1 MRTKKYKTLQ
11 EVKNDWPEIP
21 FGKVRIRAGDIYNR
35 AKVIYRT
42 INYQG
47 QYPRYVCQCTCED
60 EVYFVA
66 IGSHL
71 ISGSIQSCG
80 CINREKHSQYFKK
93 CNLQNSTIK
102 IGNRYGKL
110 TVIEH
115 LGLRKQQ
122 SRDKLASWYLCLCD
136 CGNYKEVSGNS
147 LQSGGVKSCGCICSY
162 GEYVIKMML
171 DDHHITYKQQFY
183 FDDLVGIHGR
193 YLRFDFAIFD
203 ENKLKYLIEYDGR
216 QHKDGPEAK
225 WTQSYTLEDII
236 EHDGR
241 KNKYC
246 IAHNIPLIRIPSNH
260 LKEMKYEDLLLE
272 TTPFLIKFTDPSTNN
287 K

>member
-1 MRTKKYKTLQ
+1 
-11 EVKNDWPEIP
+11 
-21 FGKVRIRAGDIYNR
+21 
-35 AKVIYRT
+35 
-42 INYQG
+42 
-47 QYPRYVCQCTCED
+47 
-60 EVYFVA
+60 
-66 IGSHL
+66 
-71 ISGSIQSCG
+71 
-80 CINREKHSQYFKK
+80 
-93 CNLQNSTIK
+93 
-102 IGNRYGKL
+102 
-110 TVIEH
+110 
-115 LGLRKQQ
+115 
-122 SRDKLASWYLCLCD
+122 
-136 CGNYKEVSGNS
+136 
-147 LQSGGVKSCGCICSY
+147 
-162 GEYVIKMML
+162 MML

-225 WTQSYTLEDII
+225 WTHSYTLEDII